1 MGHHQ
6 RYVFRGNSERQE
18 TLLSLRMIRIIKG
31 ERKRITE
38 NGGCFIEANAMF
50 DLVGFRFVGIPFE
63 PHHDTPIPLTNDVFV
78 DPVEVAAHDLF
89 DLILGIPALHE
100 AVPDD
105 PHAMGT
111 VHRRHV
117 ERPVGS
123 AELRALFFEEHP

>member
-1 MGHHQ
+1 MCHHE
-6 RYVFRGNSERQE
+6 RYVFRGNSERQV

-38 NGGCFIEANAMF
+38 NCCRFIEANAMF
-50 DLVGFRFVGIPFE
+50 DLVCFRFVGIPFE
-63 PHHDTPIPLTNDVFV
+63 PHHDNPSPLSNHVFV
-78 DPVEVAAHDLF
+78 YPVKIATHDLF

-100 AVPDD
+100 AVPDH